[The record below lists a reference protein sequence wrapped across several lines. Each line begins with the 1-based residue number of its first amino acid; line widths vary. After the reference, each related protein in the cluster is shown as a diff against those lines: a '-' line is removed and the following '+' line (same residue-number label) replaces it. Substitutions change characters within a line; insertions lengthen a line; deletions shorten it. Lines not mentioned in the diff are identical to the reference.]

1 MTPYELAANLHRDL
15 SPLAPRLAAAL
26 NRALVSIGEG
36 SVIITPGSE
45 ELMTIHEHE
54 AIEIERGESAGVMA
68 RILSILEPL
77 SRHSSWRVVIDKK
90 PNKDDTR
97 LELLYT
103 LYREPK

>member
-1 MTPYELAANLHRDL
+1 MTPYELAADLHRDL
-15 SPLAPRLAAAL
+15 SPLAPRLSAAL

-45 ELMTIHEHE
+45 SLMTIHETE
-54 AIEIERGESAGVMA
+54 SIEIERGESAGVIA
-68 RILSILEPL
+68 RIISILEPL